1 MLRIRDI
8 TGQVFSRLTV
18 KKLHPD
24 RTKHC
29 KAQWI
34 CECTC
39 GKMTVVQGSSL
50 RNGSTKSCGCLR
62 IEYQQAQTDAGKSRN
77 CLNNRNKR
85 KSVCYMKRWM
95 VPLRFLLNVGQ
106 FLPLLHPVS
115 FDQQQRR
122 RHCRLYSQFQQIHQL
137 KISIRTQTSLVPFQ

>member
-8 TGQVFSRLTV
+8 TGQVFGRLTV

-95 VPLRFLLNVGQ
+95 VLRQTKDGNFICVKQGKEIAM
-106 FLPLLHPVS
+106 
-115 FDQQQRR
+115 RR
-122 RHCRLYSQFQQIHQL
+122 IYDKEMKAAPRERFYFCAVIAENHLETIED
-137 KISIRTQTSLVPFQ
+137 